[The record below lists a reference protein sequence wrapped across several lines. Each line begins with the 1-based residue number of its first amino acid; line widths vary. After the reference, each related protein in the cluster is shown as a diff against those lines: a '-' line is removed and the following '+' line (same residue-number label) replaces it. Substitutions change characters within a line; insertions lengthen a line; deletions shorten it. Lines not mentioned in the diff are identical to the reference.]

1 MFGLGHGHSLSLAA
15 SRPLSVPFVGVLD
28 GYKLGLL
35 AAWSVWRRLFAS
47 YTGAL
52 LRVRRSTDNV
62 EMDIGY
68 TVAGFLDVT
77 ALLAFLGGASGY
89 VHVIYAQDGSGLD
102 YVQDVTGYQ
111 RQIVNAGTLN
121 TLDGVATAEATGN
134 QGYATAVFST
144 YTGTVM
150 SCFVRAAIS
159 SSRMYDRVLSFTK
172 NGGPD
177 YEAARFIAV
186 ARDNYSATVMGF
198 SGSILD
204 SLSVTYEAS
213 FVASSILDGSNHT
226 LRIGAASATAAFSG
240 ALDINQAYLGNQG
253 DTMAS
258 GPGSCWSEAA
268 VYLADK
274 TADESAIRGV
284 MTV

>member
-1 MFGLGHGHSLSLAA
+1 M
-15 SRPLSVPFVGVLD
+15 PFVGVLD

-121 TLDGVATAEATGN
+121 TLDGVATAKATGN
-134 QGYATAVFST
+134 QGYTTAIFPST
-144 YTGTVM
+144 YTGTVI
-150 SCFVRAAIS
+150 SCFVRASITSNAA
-159 SSRMYDRVLSFTK
+159 YDRVLSFGK

-177 YEAARFIAV
+177 YGAGKFIAT
-186 ARDNYSATVMGF
+186 ARNNATETIIGF
-198 SGSILD
+198 SGSV
-204 SLSVTYEAS
+204 LSEMPMTFGTS
-213 FVASSILDGSNHT
+213 FVASSILDGANHT
-226 LRIGAASATAAFSG
+226 LRTAAGNSSVSFSG

-253 DTMAS
+253 DAIVS
-258 GPGSCWSEAA
+258 GTGSCWSEAA